1 MVSMDPE
8 ILAQFLVFTIAMC
21 FSPGPNNILCAAHG
35 SQHGFKETL
44 PLISGMAIGW
54 SALGIF
60 VGGATVFIEK
70 NQSFFDVLTYLGA
83 VYIAYLG
90 YQVFKSSP
98 MVDDEQRSTKLGP
111 ITGIILQVVNGK
123 AWIHFLVLMTQFG
136 LLFGS
141 GFGAKVL
148 LVGLNLVFG
157 LPAVMTWAG
166 FGTQLRKLFTTT
178 KSATTMNRGMG
189 MSLIAVAI
197 WIVI

>member
-21 FSPGPNNILCAAHG
+21 FSHGPNNILCAAHG

-60 VGGATVFIEK
+60 VGGATVFIER
-70 NQSFFDVLTYLGA
+70 NQSFFDMLTYLGA

>member
-1 MVSMDPE
+1 MDTTLLY
-8 ILAQFLVFTIAMC
+8 LALLFIVPMC
-21 FSPGPNNILCAAHG
+21 FTPGPNNVLCAAHG
-35 SQHGFKETL
+35 SRFGFRSTL
-44 PLISGMAIGW
+44 PLIGGMAIGW
-54 SALGIF
+54 SALGLVIGAGTDIIARNEEIF
-60 VGGATVFIEK
+60 EALGI
-70 NQSFFDVLTYLGA
+70 LGA
-83 VYIAYLG
+83 AYIAYLG
-90 YQVFKSSP
+90 LKIATSP
-98 MVDDEQRSTKLGP
+98 PAKDANLSEAMGLR
-111 ITGIILQVVNGK
+111 TGIFLQIINGK

-136 LLFGS
+136 LLFGP

-189 MSLIAVAI
+189 LSLIAVAI

>member
-1 MVSMDPE
+1 MDTE
-8 ILAQFLVFTIAMC
+8 LLIQFLVFTIAMC

-54 SALGIF
+54 STLGIF
-60 VGGATVFIEK
+60 VGGATIFIEK
-70 NQSFFDVLTYLGA
+70 NQSFFDLLTYVGA
-83 VYIAYLG
+83 IYIAYLG
-90 YQVFKSSP
+90 LQVFKSSP
-98 MVDDEQRSTKLGP
+98 MSNEEQKSTKLGP

-123 AWIHFLVLMTQFG
+123 AWIHFLLLMTQFG
-136 LLFGS
+136 YLFGS
-141 GFGAKVL
+141 GFGAKIM

-178 KSATTMNRGMG
+178 KSAIKMNKGMG
-189 MSLIAVAI
+189 LSLILVAI